1 MDEKALFLELLQKL
15 HVYTNHPMFE
25 WERLPDYLKH
35 QKDPLLQDFIMHCD
49 PYVGMEEC
57 LDEYR
62 SWRFDLNGRI
72 YYLLCRDSG
81 YQLGILD
88 DDEIVTFSPS
98 DEEAQAKLQEL
109 VELVEA
115 KAADKAEAREEAGGK
130 EALTAKETDEI
141 AREAYF

>member
-1 MDEKALFLELLQKL
+1 MDEKALFSKLLQKL
-15 HVYTNHPMFE
+15 HRYTNHPMFE
-25 WERLPDYLKH
+25 WERLPDYLEH
-35 QKDPLLQDFIMHCD
+35 HKDPPLQDFIMRCD

-81 YQLGILD
+81 YQLGILG
-88 DDEIVTFSPS
+88 DDEIVTFSPT
-98 DEEAQAKLQEL
+98 DEEAQATLQEL

-115 KAADKAEAREEAGGK
+115 KAAAKAEAREQDGGK
-130 EALTAKETDEI
+130 ENTTEKPTDEI
-141 AREAYF
+141 ARKAYF